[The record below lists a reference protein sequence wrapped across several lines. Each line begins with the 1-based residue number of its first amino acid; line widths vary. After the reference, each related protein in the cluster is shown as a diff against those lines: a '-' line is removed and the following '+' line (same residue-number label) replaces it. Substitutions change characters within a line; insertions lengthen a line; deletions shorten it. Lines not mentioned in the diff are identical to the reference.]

1 MTLYELAAQWE
12 EFAQLA
18 AEEDLPPEVIADTL
32 EGLEGEF
39 DEKADSIACI
49 IKELETQAAGIEVQE
64 NILNARKLAKRA
76 NAKRLEEFLSEQM
89 QRIGRER
96 VETDRNM
103 ISFRRSTA
111 LRIDDEEDFKQRHM
125 ELCKVETTVKIPR
138 KEITDRLKAGEEIS
152 GATLETRKN
161 LQIK

>member
-1 MTLYELAAQWE
+1 M
-12 EFAQLA
+12 
-18 AEEDLPPEVIADTL
+18 
-32 EGLEGEF
+32 
-39 DEKADSIACI
+39 
-49 IKELETQAAGIEVQE
+49 QE

-76 NAKRLEEFLSEQM
+76 NAKRLKEFLSEQM

-103 ISFRRSTA
+103 ISFRRSAA